1 MNEVFKLLSILLAA
15 IPAILFLRAVIG
27 RSTVMKRAVSDFRR
41 QVDYLVWV
49 ILIMIAAGMI
59 FSLVNLT
66 QPLWR

>member
-15 IPAILFLRAVIG
+15 IPVILFLRAVIG

>member
-15 IPAILFLRAVIG
+15 IPVILFLRAVIG

-49 ILIMIAAGMI
+49 MLIMIAAGMI